1 MSVMFLLRFSLKL
14 LWPSHEKT
22 TNMPFFTDWLICNF
36 RECHPIIIVQRIRVT
51 SCFCQLP
58 RPTDL
63 WAFDQ
68 QDSTQMRD
76 ACLCVYYVWLTL
88 KHLYLAVKTIKAM
101 DMSFSDVPEK
111 CAPNSY
117 FSAMCR
123 IWAATEGYFR
133 SLYIF
138 HCIWVKPI
146 PQLLWVHDQH
156 QNGGNIDM
164 SCNVLNWAFN
174 SSVRSPYTAGPMIS
188 EHPKFSTGNSM
199 LRMLWGPPPTALRSA
214 RRTSPVAVSCWN
226 FDQRASLLSQ
236 KQSQKETRQESQKVF
251 KTSNKI
257 SGHEIPPL

>member
-1 MSVMFLLRFSLKL
+1 MSQKSA
-14 LWPSHEKT
+14 
-22 TNMPFFTDWLICNF
+22 
-36 RECHPIIIVQRIRVT
+36 HPILI
-51 SCFCQLP
+51 S
-58 RPTDL
+58 
-63 WAFDQ
+63 Q
-68 QDSTQMRD
+68 Q
-76 ACLCVYYVWLTL
+76 CVG
-88 KHLYLAVKTIKAM
+88 
-101 DMSFSDVPEK
+101 S
-111 CAPNSY
+111 
-117 FSAMCR
+117 R
-123 IWAATEGYFR
+123 ATEGYFR

-156 QNGGNIDM
+156 RNGGNIEM

-236 KQSQKETRQESQKVF
+236 KQSQKGTRQENVQKF
-251 KTSNKI
+251 PTKNFWTWNSTPLRSESRHPKWMWRLGKK
-257 SGHEIPPL
+257 SPIPPAAVSSGGVLADSPTAIALRKAAWAFWAWLGRPLAYALASGKLTSWGW